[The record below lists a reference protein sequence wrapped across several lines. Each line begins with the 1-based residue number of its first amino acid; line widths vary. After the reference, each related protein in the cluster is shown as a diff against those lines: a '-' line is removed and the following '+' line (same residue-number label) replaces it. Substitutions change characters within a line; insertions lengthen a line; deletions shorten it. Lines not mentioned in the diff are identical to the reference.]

1 MDPLI
6 KVDENGEVHPGL
18 VLSWEELNE
27 TTTRFTLRQDV
38 TFSDGEKF
46 NAEAMKITLDRRIE
60 LTTSSN
66 LEDLTGTEIVDEYTL
81 DVMYEPQPQLSLLSE
96 MGIFAFMYSPRQVK
110 EDPAA
115 LETAPISTGPYRL
128 VSYGPGREAVLEAR
142 DNYWGADVEGG
153 APTIKNVTMRWGV
166 EPSVGLAGLQAGEL
180 DLVQELTPENAL
192 LVSEDMRVVRP
203 SPETFFLSF
212 GLNDKFTSRLTGAR
226 GDQSGHR
233 PRSA

>member
-1 MDPLI
+1 
-6 KVDENGEVHPGL
+6 
-18 VLSWEELNE
+18 
-27 TTTRFTLRQDV
+27 
-38 TFSDGEKF
+38 
-46 NAEAMKITLDRRIE
+46 MKITLDRRIE

-128 VSYGPGREAVLEAR
+128 VSYGPGREAVLEER
-142 DNYWGADVEGG
+142 DNYWGADVEGGG

-166 EPSVGLAGLQAGEL
+166 EPSVGLAGLQAGDIGSGSGADAGKRPAGQRGHEGRPTESGNVL
-180 DLVQELTPENAL
+180 PE
-192 LVSEDMRVVRP
+192 
-203 SPETFFLSF
+203 F
-212 GLNDKFTSRLTGAR
+212 
-226 GDQSGHR
+226 
-233 PRSA
+233 RS